1 MRLSRMRFFC
11 LKNNPA
17 MNGDGV
23 MIYLPELGDILKEAS
38 DKKSYLPEV
47 HHFLKDEA
55 DTVIYLPDHGSIFE
69 EASDKKS
76 YVPEVH
82 HFQRDE
88 ADTTIYL
95 PEVRSI
101 LEGASNIK
109 IHTLDAA
116 PLSLFCSKQDE
127 KTQKRRS
134 MILK

>member
-1 MRLSRMRFFC
+1 
-11 LKNNPA
+11 
-17 MNGDGV
+17 
-23 MIYLPELGDILKEAS
+23 MIYLPDHGSILEEAS
-38 DKKSYLPEV
+38 DKKSYVPEL
-47 HHFLKDEA
+47 HRFLKDEA
-55 DTVIYLPDHGSIFE
+55 DTVIYLPELGDILK